1 MKDISIYPD
10 KPIQILLDRPTV
22 RLNDTRGLHA
32 VACKWKEGTVR
43 YRSTDKFTRATRGHV
58 DLKKIAKVNR
68 YISSCAI
75 RSHGFSIQTIRS
87 LGLQFVPSNKTK
99 SVLPNCNSFP
109 RFPFSR
115 TEIRSLDFNI
125 QKELFK

>member
-43 YRSTDKFTRATRGHV
+43 YRAAFKIVAARGAFKIVAARA
-58 DLKKIAKVNR
+58 
-68 YISSCAI
+68 
-75 RSHGFSIQTIRS
+75 GF
-87 LGLQFVPSNKTK
+87 KT
-99 SVLPNCNSFP
+99 
-109 RFPFSR
+109 
-115 TEIRSLDFNI
+115 
-125 QKELFK
+125 

>member
-43 YRSTDKFTRATRGHV
+43 YRSTDKSTRATRGHV

-68 YISSCAI
+68 YIQLCNPFSRILNSNNQLILSDCNSFPRI
-75 RSHGFSIQTIRS
+75 RQ
-87 LGLQFVPSNKTK
+87 

-109 RFPFSR
+109 RFQQSVISDCNSFPRF
-115 TEIRSLDFNI
+115 
-125 QKELFK
+125 